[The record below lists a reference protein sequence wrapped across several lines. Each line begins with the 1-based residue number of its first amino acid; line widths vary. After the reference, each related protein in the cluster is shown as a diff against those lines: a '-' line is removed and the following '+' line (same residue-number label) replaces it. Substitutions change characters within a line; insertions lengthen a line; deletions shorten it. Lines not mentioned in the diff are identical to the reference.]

1 MHVCI
6 VKIIYILILTVIKKK
21 IVNNYGFFLI
31 QYFFIS
37 FRRERTERLAQL
49 VEHHVYTEEVG
60 GSTLLAPTNVFKGLS
75 LFTM

>member
-37 FRRERTERLAQL
+37 FRRDRTERLAQL
-49 VEHHVYTEEVG
+49 VEHCVDTVG
-60 GSTLLAPTNVFKGLS
+60 VGSLNLLAPTRYQVTS
-75 LFTM
+75 T